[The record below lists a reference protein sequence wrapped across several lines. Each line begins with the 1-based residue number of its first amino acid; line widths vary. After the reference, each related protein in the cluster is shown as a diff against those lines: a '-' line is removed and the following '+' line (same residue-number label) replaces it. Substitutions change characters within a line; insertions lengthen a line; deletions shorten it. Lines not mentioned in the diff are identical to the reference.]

1 MLTYRTGAAGSPS
14 AGGAMADHLMEQT
27 LPVDKAE
34 LAQYYQRGMAAAFA
48 GELAHDTLTEEASG
62 LLRSGV
68 APEDLASSLAAAI
81 TQRHAAFVDSYQ
93 AGDAQGVAPATA
105 LARLAEYVAVGG
117 MAAFDAEERLTAATA
132 GRIFELRHRLDQAAR
147 FGLLDQ
153 TDDAKEWQAEL
164 ATHEAAHDRLVK
176 AWNDALGAASY
187 RFDKIVQTAEAGIH
201 GHTVAEP
208 RRDMHPK
215 LAALLGMDV
224 LRPPTRD
231 EIANLLNGQRADG
244 ADIPGKQTQ
253 RATVGL
259 DDALGLDPKR
269 APTWDEVSQI
279 LAGRRADG
287 KPVEGP
293 ATATARSRFL
303 ALMGAQGGR
312 EPSED
317 QVRHMVAG
325 RRADGTAFDPAAY
338 ERGVTAAKARI
349 GYIDLTFSADKSLS
363 VAWALAPTE
372 AERNIIAQAHRDA
385 VASAMDFI
393 AGEIG
398 HVRKGKAGRDGT
410 EAGHVGWISFDHYS
424 ARPTVEIARQDAQ
437 GNAYT
442 ELLTL
447 KMAGDPQLHTHVAV
461 PNLVLTD
468 AGRVGAMDLDK
479 LEGRVHEFG
488 AYYQA
493 HVASNLRRHGV
504 EVALDERTG
513 AARLTAIPNRVRD
526 AFSKRTRDGTEA
538 AREYASDLGL
548 DWDSLSPERRAGLLK
563 EGTQKHKLAK
573 TEGMTAD
580 MREKFEDAA
589 RKDDVGDFASWQR
602 QADAL
607 RYVPRSVLRPDAVQ
621 SDRSRDER
629 LEHAYQTALPL
640 LDKALQRRARLDG
653 QDLRVVAARSLIA
666 AGVDDAADISAITRA
681 FAKRGVRQDGR
692 DTALIWGEDVP
703 VRGKARIGVTT
714 ALHEDQERELIGLA
728 RTAAADRSAG
738 LSSGAITA
746 AVAHREALP
755 VEDGGLRFAGVHGA
769 TQRAIIDRLGQ
780 GGRFSVAIGVAG
792 AGKSA
797 LLAPLVDAWKADG
810 RQVYGATLAW
820 RQADDLGGTGIA
832 ETDRAAL
839 AVFLKRAE
847 KGETKLDASSVV
859 VIDEVGLVG
868 TRQMLDLLRLQA
880 RHGFQL
886 VAVGDPKQAQ
896 AIEAGPVINI
906 LRDAL
911 GPDAVP
917 EILTTLRQQTERERE
932 TSLMFREGRAAEALD
947 IKRQDGTAELVPG
960 GYREAVDRVAALW
973 RQRIEANASDATYS
987 LTVSAPTN
995 SDARAIGAA
1004 IREQRRAMGQIGTD
1018 AVKLKAAD
1026 QAGTT
1031 YELTLAVG
1039 DRVRLFDRATATFT
1053 GGTHGNIGNNGSV
1066 LEVRAIGDE
1075 GLTLRNAGGREGLVR
1090 WDTLRDR
1097 VSGRIR
1103 LTYGDVLS
1111 IDATQGATSTEH
1123 INAMPGGTKP
1133 VNAFKGYVAESR
1145 HRRSTWLIV
1154 SDGAER
1160 QEVTGRRPLGDPRP
1174 VREADVWANVARNL
1188 SRQPEKASALAFL
1201 ERAKALHRGAAGSM
1215 QHGLQ
1220 PAEQRKHEGR
1230 DPTTLGRTLQRKRR
1244 AENAGRVVGA
1254 AKEPTQTHLVHGF
1267 GRALRNVSADD
1278 MNGMQLAVDRA
1289 QRAAQQMQN
1298 QLAKQI
1304 QRLKQAMG
1312 SGPRL

>member
-48 GELAHDTLTEEASG
+48 GELAHDTLTAEASG

-81 TQRHAAFVDSYQ
+81 TQRHAGFVDAYL
-93 AGDAQGVAPATA
+93 AGDEPGVAPATA

-117 MAAFDAEERLTAATA
+117 MAEFDAEERLTAATG

-147 FGLLDQ
+147 FGLLDK
-153 TDDAKEWQAEL
+153 TADAKEWQAEL
-164 ATHEAAHDRLVK
+164 ATHEAAHDGLVK
-176 AWNDALGAASY
+176 AWNEALGAASY

-303 ALMGAQGGR
+303 ALMGAPGGR
-312 EPSED
+312 EPGED
-317 QVRHMVAG
+317 QVRHMMGG
-325 RRADGTAFDPAAY
+325 RRADGSAFDPAAY

-349 GYIDLTFSADKSLS
+349 GYVDLTFSADKSLS
-363 VAWALAPTE
+363 VAWAFAPTE

-385 VASAMDFI
+385 VASVMDFI

-461 PNLVLTD
+461 PNVVLTD

-479 LEGRVHEFG
+479 LEGRIHEFG

-504 EVALDERTG
+504 EVVLDERTG

-573 TEGMTAD
+573 TEGMSAD
-580 MREKFEDAA
+580 VREKFEDAA

-602 QADAL
+602 QVDGL

-621 SDRSRDER
+621 PARSRDER

-640 LDKALQRRARLDG
+640 LDRELQRRARLDG

-666 AGVDDAADISAITRA
+666 AGVEDAADISAITRA

-703 VRGKARIGVTT
+703 VRGKARIGITT

-728 RTAAADRSAG
+728 RTAAADRSAA

-755 VEDGGLRFAGVHGA
+755 VKDGGLRFAGVHGA

-797 LLAPLVDAWKADG
+797 LLAPLVDAWRADG
-810 RQVYGATLAW
+810 RRVYGATLAW
-820 RQADDLGGTGIA
+820 RQADDLGGAGIS

-973 RQRIEANASDATYS
+973 RQRIEANVADATYS

-1004 IREQRRAMGQIGTD
+1004 IREQRRAMGQLGAD

-1026 QAGTT
+1026 QAGAT

-1066 LEVRAIGDE
+1066 LEVRAIGNE

-1090 WDTLRDR
+1090 WDTLRER
-1097 VSGRIR
+1097 MSGRIR

-1133 VNAFKGYVAESR
+1133 VNAFKQLVAGFDGGAGGFDSGIEIMR
-1145 HRRSTWLIV
+1145 TRSHIRCI
-1154 SDGAER
+1154 S
-1160 QEVTGRRPLGDPRP
+1160 
-1174 VREADVWANVARNL
+1174 
-1188 SRQPEKASALAFL
+1188 
-1201 ERAKALHRGAAGSM
+1201 
-1215 QHGLQ
+1215 
-1220 PAEQRKHEGR
+1220 
-1230 DPTTLGRTLQRKRR
+1230 
-1244 AENAGRVVGA
+1244 
-1254 AKEPTQTHLVHGF
+1254 
-1267 GRALRNVSADD
+1267 
-1278 MNGMQLAVDRA
+1278 
-1289 QRAAQQMQN
+1289 
-1298 QLAKQI
+1298 
-1304 QRLKQAMG
+1304 
-1312 SGPRL
+1312 